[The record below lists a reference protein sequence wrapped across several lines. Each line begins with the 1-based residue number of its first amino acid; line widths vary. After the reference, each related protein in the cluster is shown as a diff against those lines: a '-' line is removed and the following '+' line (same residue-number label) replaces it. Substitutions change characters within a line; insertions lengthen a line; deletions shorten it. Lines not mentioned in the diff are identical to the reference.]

1 MSTPDGPESPSCTLR
16 RPSTVHGLLSFRRLL
31 FAVFIRV
38 FVPHLLKV
46 SRWARKPVLHAPL
59 SAVCN
64 LHSCIRS
71 PFVDGL
77 LSRRAGKPVLHAPP
91 SIHRPPSPVHRPLR
105 SAVCLRSISHPPT
118 QTQASCA
125 RNRWEYPDA
134 PDPVPH
140 HKSRG
145 DERFAPPSHTAS
157 ADIPALA
164 HNLRRP
170 SSRL

>member
-1 MSTPDGPESPSCTLR
+1 MTGDGWFFMACGSQTPFPVNGVRGRATCYEFPER
-16 RPSTVHGLLSFRRLL
+16 MIQYL
-31 FAVFIRV
+31 F
-38 FVPHLLKV
+38 P
-46 SRWARKPVLHAPL
+46 P
-59 SAVCN
+59 SAVGG

-105 SAVCLRSISHPPT
+105 SAVCCLRSISHPPT
-118 QTQASCA
+118 QIQASCA
-125 RNRWEYPDA
+125 RSRWEYPDA
-134 PDPVPH
+134 LDPVPH